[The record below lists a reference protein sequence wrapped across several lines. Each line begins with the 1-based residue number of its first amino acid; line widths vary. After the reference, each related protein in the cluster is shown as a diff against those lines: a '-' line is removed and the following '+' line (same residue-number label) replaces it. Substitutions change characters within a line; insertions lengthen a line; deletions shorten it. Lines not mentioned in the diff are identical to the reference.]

1 METTAKT
8 SKQGEDMGLEVFSLQ
23 METTDIPMD
32 IPIETNTF
40 SMEVHNQPCWHAGVT
55 YSQEGHFRSCTVK
68 IEILVVLGDSQM
80 ETT

>member
-1 METTAKT
+1 METTAKM

-40 SMEVHNQPCWHAGVT
+40 SMEVHNQPC
-55 YSQEGHFRSCTVK
+55 
-68 IEILVVLGDSQM
+68 
-80 ETT
+80 